1 MLDKPWSLPVKSSSV
16 MPFSKTRKKPFS
28 QTEHKFLPSSLEGE
42 RFILG
47 ALLAGQQ
54 KTWDEV
60 MEILKSED
68 FHKPAHQDIFSCM
81 ETLYKSDRSG
91 DILRISEE
99 LKKNGKLES
108 SGGSLYL
115 AELVEE
121 SASPVSAEECSHII
135 REKSIL
141 RKIIH
146 LCSDF
151 RQRAISHDF
160 FKLEHFID
168 SLEKD
173 LFQFTENLTQKQL
186 LPVPDMV
193 AESLKRLEDLQG
205 KRLSVTGI
213 STNFS
218 ELDHLTSGFQS
229 GELSIIAARPSM
241 GKTAF
246 SLNIALNASLNNKKV
261 AFFSVEM
268 AKEQILMRL
277 LSLTGKVPL
286 SHLRTGQITTQD
298 WDNLIVAGSK
308 LNDVTFFLDDS
319 SFLSP
324 FEIRSRA
331 RKLKSQHG
339 LDLLIVDY
347 LQLMSLKA
355 TMESRE
361 REVSEISRLLKSLA
375 KELQIPVVALS
386 QLNRGVEGRVNR
398 RPLLSDLRESG
409 SLEQDADVIM
419 MLYRDDYYND
429 NSEKAGLA
437 EVILNKQRNGPTGKV
452 TLKWDARFG
461 LFENYIPIAENTQ
474 IMTGPHDVGRPPMG
488 NSPMERPPVRNSPND
503 PPPF

>member
-1 MLDKPWSLPVKSSSV
+1 M
-16 MPFSKTRKKPFS
+16 MPFSKTQKMPFS
-28 QTEHKFLPSSLEGE
+28 RTEYKFLPSSLEGE

-81 ETLYKSDRSG
+81 EMLYKSDRSG

-99 LKKNGKLES
+99 LKKEGKLES
-108 SGGSLYL
+108 SGGALYL

-141 RKIIH
+141 RKIIQ

-160 FKLEHFID
+160 SKMEHFID

-173 LFQFTENLTQKQL
+173 LFQFTENLAQNQL
-186 LPVPDMV
+186 LPIPDMV
-193 AESLKRLEDLQG
+193 AASLKRLEELQG
-205 KRLSVTGI
+205 KKLGITGV
-213 STNFS
+213 STSFS
-218 ELDHLTSGFQS
+218 ELDHLTSGFQP

-246 SLNIALNASLNNKKV
+246 SLNIALNASLDHKKV

-286 SHLRTGQITTQD
+286 SNLRTGQMTAQD
-298 WDNLIVAGSK
+298 WDNLVSAGAK

-331 RKLKSQHG
+331 RKLKSQNG
-339 LDLLIVDY
+339 LDLLFVDY
-347 LQLMSLKA
+347 LQLMNLKE
-355 TMESRE
+355 TTESRE

-375 KELQIPVVALS
+375 KELQIPIVALS

-398 RPLLSDLRESG
+398 RPQLSDLRESG
-409 SLEQDADVIM
+409 SIEQDADVIM

-429 NSEKAGLA
+429 NTAEQTGLA
-437 EVILNKQRNGPTGKV
+437 EVRLSKQRNGPTGNV
-452 TLKWDARFG
+452 TLKWDPRFG
-461 LFENYIPIAENTQ
+461 LFENHIPIAEEKEA
-474 IMTGPHDVGRPPMG
+474 
-488 NSPMERPPVRNSPND
+488 S
-503 PPPF
+503 PPPISPSSPSPF